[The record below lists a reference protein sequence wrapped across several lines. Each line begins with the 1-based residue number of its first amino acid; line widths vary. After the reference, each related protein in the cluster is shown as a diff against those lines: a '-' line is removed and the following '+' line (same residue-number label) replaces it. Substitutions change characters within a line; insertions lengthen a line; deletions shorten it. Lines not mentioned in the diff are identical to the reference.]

1 MQQNCLCLFY
11 KHYLVY
17 VSDRIFALARRY
29 LDRNTK
35 ERFRK
40 MARAGEFSDRHITE
54 KGPKIPEFDD
64 LAPKR
69 IIFLHDTHS
78 DQNVSE
84 IVNEKIDELRNA
96 AAETG
101 EYIKIVNEHL
111 DKQKTRIDDL
121 KTMQKVFD
129 SQIDF
134 LTSKDHHEK
143 KKAN

>member
-1 MQQNCLCLFY
+1 LN
-11 KHYLVY
+11 VNT
-17 VSDRIFALARRY
+17 LARRY

-35 ERFRK
+35 ERFK
-40 MARAGEFSDRHITE
+40 KLARAGEFSNHITE
-54 KGPKIPEFDD
+54 KGPKILEFDD

-69 IIFLHDTHS
+69 IIFLHDVHS
-78 DQNVSE
+78 DQKEVSE

-96 AAETG
+96 AVETG
-101 EYIKIVNEHL
+101 EYIKLVNDHL

-129 SQIDF
+129 SQISF
-134 LTSKDHHEK
+134 LASKDHHEK